1 MLTQIMN
8 ILPLV
13 TNYRCDHVRALTDI
27 IDLVS
32 GDLIGQNLRFYNV
45 LWGGRYH
52 GSTVVG
58 SGDGVESLLASC
70 VPVYVC
76 VHVCAFI

>member
-1 MLTQIMN
+1 M
-8 ILPLV
+8 
-13 TNYRCDHVRALTDI
+13 RALTDI

-45 LWGGRYH
+45 LWGGGYH

-58 SGDGVESLLASC
+58 SGDGVESLLTSC
-70 VPVYVC
+70 VPVCMYVC